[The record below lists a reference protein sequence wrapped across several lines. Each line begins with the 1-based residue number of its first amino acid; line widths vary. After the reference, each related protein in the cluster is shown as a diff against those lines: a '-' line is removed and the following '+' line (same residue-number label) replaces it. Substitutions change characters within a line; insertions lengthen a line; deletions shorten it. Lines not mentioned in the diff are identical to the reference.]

1 MSWRQFLQAYIAKRA
16 CKGSY
21 NELSNSVYEL
31 GKQYRG
37 DWNEFLKDLQVLG
50 DVLTAEQVEI
60 LKKDI
65 LKDKTI
71 TTETLINSLLYE
83 K

>member
-1 MSWRQFLQAYIAKRA
+1 
-16 CKGSY
+16 
-21 NELSNSVYEL
+21 VYEL

-37 DWNEFLKDLQVLG
+37 DWNEFLKDLRVLG
-50 DVLTAEQVEI
+50 DVLTAEEVEI

-65 LKDKTI
+65 LKDNTI
-71 TTETLINSLLYE
+71 TTEILINSLLYE